1 MTTYAIK
8 VETTMR
14 PTNPRYST
22 EGPMTLYYY
31 IGKNGWMSEQILYE
45 GYSTLRGAKIG
56 LAAYM
61 KQHEYFI
68 STPRYKDGFWD
79 EVVVG
84 IVPMNGNKE
93 ITSEEM

>member
-8 VETTMR
+8 VQNTMR
-14 PTNPRYST
+14 PTNPRYNT

-31 IGKNGWMSEQILYE
+31 IGKNGWASGQILYE

-68 STPRYKDGFWD
+68 STQMYKDGFWD

-84 IVPMNGNKE
+84 IVPMNGTHE

>member
-8 VETTMR
+8 VQNTMR
-14 PTNPRYST
+14 PTNRRYST

-31 IGKNGWMSEQILYE
+31 IGKNGWAAGQILYE

-68 STPRYKDGFWD
+68 STQLYKDGFWD

-84 IVPMNGNKE
+84 IVPMNGDKE

>member
-8 VETTMR
+8 VQNTMR
-14 PTNPRYST
+14 STNPRYNT
-22 EGPMTLYYY
+22 EGPMTLYHY
-31 IGKNGWMSEQILYE
+31 IGRNGWMSGQPMYE

-61 KQHEYFI
+61 KQHEDFI
-68 STPRYKDGFWD
+68 NKPLYKDGFWD
-79 EVVVG
+79 EVVIG
-84 IVPMNGNKE
+84 IVPMNGDKE

>member
-68 STPRYKDGFWD
+68 STQLYKDGFWD

-84 IVPMNGNKE
+84 IVPMHGNKE
-93 ITSEEM
+93 IISEEM

>member
-14 PTNPRYST
+14 TTNPRYST
-22 EGPMTLYYY
+22 EGPLTLYYY
-31 IGKNGWMSEQILYE
+31 IGKSGWMSGQSLYE

-61 KQHEYFI
+61 KQHEDFI
-68 STPRYKDGFWD
+68 STPRYKNGFWD

-84 IVPMNGNKE
+84 IVPMNGTHE

>member
-31 IGKNGWMSEQILYE
+31 IGKKWLY
-45 GYSTLRGAKIG
+45 
-56 LAAYM
+56 
-61 KQHEYFI
+61 
-68 STPRYKDGFWD
+68 
-79 EVVVG
+79 V
-84 IVPMNGNKE
+84 
-93 ITSEEM
+93 